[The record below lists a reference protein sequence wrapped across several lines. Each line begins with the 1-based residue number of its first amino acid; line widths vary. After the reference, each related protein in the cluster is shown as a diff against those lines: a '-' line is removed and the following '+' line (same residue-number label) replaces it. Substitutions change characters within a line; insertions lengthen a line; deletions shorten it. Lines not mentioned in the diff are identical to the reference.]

1 METETFTFSLTALL
15 TATTIGSTA
24 IASYAYTQYRLLR
37 EQTNRLEFMREID
50 SLYKHTGE
58 ITDEIRADI
67 RDQFGDLRRELAN
80 EMSMVERQIDNLRD
94 DVYSGDEEL
103 RQEIIALNKPS
114 IGDVINSLQVHHSHM
129 DDNNNDASV

>member
-50 SLYKHTGE
+50 GVYKYTGE
-58 ITDEIRADI
+58 TTDEIRADI
-67 RDQFGDLRRELAN
+67 RDQFGDLRRELAE